1 MLTTP
6 QRTESYEFQVV
17 NKENYLTTGNLV
29 CLFLF
34 FIVLLR
40 VKIKHSKVAGVNS
53 LVLGK
58 RKEWSQHKTEAV
70 SCDSVL
76 LTESPPL
83 YRGLLIEGLPTR
95 LASYYIVSLDTIIIQ
110 VTTLAVITVV
120 RWMTVSDYFKRY
132 SVIVINCMI

>member
-34 FIVLLR
+34 FIVLLQ

-58 RKEWSQHKTEAV
+58 RKE
-70 SCDSVL
+70 
-76 LTESPPL
+76 
-83 YRGLLIEGLPTR
+83 
-95 LASYYIVSLDTIIIQ
+95 
-110 VTTLAVITVV
+110 
-120 RWMTVSDYFKRY
+120 
-132 SVIVINCMI
+132 